1 MTTRYEALA
10 ECLAEVQFLLPD
22 TKATVKSISAAI
34 EKAYGLGFEAGVR
47 ASSKHQEHIQGAIDR
62 ILR

>member
-1 MTTRYEALA
+1 MTTRYEAIA

-47 ASSKHQEHIQGAIDR
+47 ASSRHHEIINDTISKIIG
-62 ILR
+62 